1 AAPAS
6 YLGAA
11 ARAAARQREI
21 DRLAAELAEL
31 DAQLSEL
38 DAELSELDG
47 RQRRPPRGRGAL
59 PGPAGRRAIPAAGP
73 LPARAT
79 RRPLTC
85 AADLRRDQERHA
97 AELARRDTAWARFA
111 DYAGTHRFGLRDLD
125 KQGEALR
132 TFESRLTRLAGELGV
147 LAARQ
152 EALQAA
158 EAVLA

>member
-1 AAPAS
+1 T
-6 YLGAA
+6 
-11 ARAAARQREI
+11 
-21 DRLAAELAEL
+21 LAER
-31 DAQLSEL
+31 A
-38 DAELSELDG
+38 
-47 RQRRPPRGRGAL
+47 RRR
-59 PGPAGRRAIPAAGP
+59 
-73 LPARAT
+73 
-79 RRPLTC
+79 LTC

-158 EAVLA
+158 EAVLAQREQAWQAVAAEVADVESSLRQERVRLATAEQAVGT